1 MVVAELVIS
10 EDKFYIQNT
19 IMRQTKQFTLD
30 APITKLFQNLMTG
43 DTAISYRWGYQ
54 PVSSTLTEM
63 KPRIEH
69 NNKCYVAETDSAASE
84 KIAKPSGLNLR
95 QQYLC
100 SSLMRRTKTDPGFK
114 RYGSMEYSERIAVTW
129 QFEQCFQQTE

>member
-1 MVVAELVIS
+1 MGVPAGVVNIDRNEAE
-10 EDKFYIQNT
+10 DRTQ
-19 IMRQTKQFTLD
+19 QQ
-30 APITKLFQNLMTG
+30 G
-43 DTAISYRWGYQ
+43 
-54 PVSSTLTEM
+54 
-63 KPRIEH
+63 
-69 NNKCYVAETDSAASE
+69 YVAETDSAANE

-95 QQYLC
+95 EQYLC